1 MTDEEKRLL
10 SAFETRLRHLLY
22 LHEEQQRKLDE
33 LQGRLAETETRLEEL
48 QNAHNELQQRYND
61 LKSAMTISL
70 NDSDVKET
78 KLRLSQ
84 LVREVDKCIALLNE

>member
-10 SAFETRLRHLLY
+10 STFETRLRHLLY

-48 QNAHNELQQRYND
+48 QNAHNEL
-61 LKSAMTISL
+61 
-70 NDSDVKET
+70 
-78 KLRLSQ
+78 
-84 LVREVDKCIALLNE
+84 